1 MPDVTKRRPLLY
13 ALVAFVM
20 LLSAGPRT
28 YAQEQWRYTALG
40 DSLATGILSFR
51 GYVPRYRDYVR
62 SDTGASVTLSNL
74 GQNGWTSAELLN
86 ALQSNP
92 DFQYSVA
99 QSEVVTWDIGGN
111 DLRAARSRY
120 KAKTCGGS
128 DNQDCLR
135 ITVAQFKSNWDAIAF
150 AVTNY
155 RLTSNTVIR
164 TMDIYNPYVAADK
177 KANTISDRIDG
188 GNDFVVFKRYLD
200 EVNAHIA
207 GTQERLGLAVPYAQ
221 VYRAFNGPS
230 GTDDPKAKGYIAI
243 DGLHPSDTG
252 HRVIADLLRQ
262 LGYAP
267 LR

>member
-1 MPDVTKRRPLLY
+1 MHDVTKRRPLLY
-13 ALVAFVM
+13 ALVAFLM
-20 LLSAGPRT
+20 LLSAGPRAS
-28 YAQEQWRYTALG
+28 AQEQWRYTALG

-51 GYVPRYRDYVR
+51 GYVPRYRDYV
-62 SDTGASVTLSNL
+62 SADTGASVSLANL
-74 GQNGWTSAELLN
+74 GQNGWTSTDLRN
-86 ALQSNP
+86 ALDNNP
-92 DFQYSVA
+92 DFLNSVT
-99 QSEVVTWDIGGN
+99 QSQVVTWDIGGN
-111 DLRAARSRY
+111 DLRAARSSY

-135 ITVAQFKSNWDAIAF
+135 GAVAQFKSNWDAIAF

-155 RLTSNTVIR
+155 RWTGNTVIR
-164 TMDIYNPYVAADK
+164 TMDIYNPYVSTDK
-177 KANTISDRIDG
+177 QSNTIKDRIDG

-207 GTQERLGLAVPYAQ
+207 GTQERLGVAVPYAQ
-221 VYRAFNGPS
+221 VYRAFNGPQ
-230 GTDDPKAKGYIAI
+230 GTDDPKAKGYIAF

>member
-13 ALVAFVM
+13 ALVALAL
-20 LLSAGPRT
+20 LLSAGPGAS
-28 YAQEQWRYTALG
+28 AQEQWRYTALG

-51 GYVPRYRDYVR
+51 GYVPRYRDYVGA
-62 SDTGASVTLSNL
+62 DAGASVSLSNL
-74 GQNGWTSAELLN
+74 GQNGWTSADLLN
-86 ALQSNP
+86 ALQNDP
-92 DFQYSVA
+92 NFQYNVA
-99 QSEVVTWDIGGN
+99 TSEVVTWDIGGN
-111 DLRAARSRY
+111 DLRAARSSY
-120 KAKTCGGS
+120 KAKTCGGF

-135 ITVAQFKSNWDAIAF
+135 GAVAQFKSNWDLIAYAI
-150 AVTNY
+150 TYY
-155 RLTSNTVIR
+155 RWTGDTVIR

-177 KANTISDRIDG
+177 KANTIKDRIDG

-207 GTQERLGLAVPYAQ
+207 STETRLGRAVPYAQ

-230 GTDDPKAKGYIAI
+230 GADDPKAKGYIAF